1 MRILEYLHEIHWFCV
16 RVINTAVALTYKKK
30 LIVNALVDI
39 KWGKLRPTNLGDDL
53 NIWLLSL
60 ISGKH
65 VVDRK
70 SVLLWQ
76 HDKNYICI
84 GSIVGNYENNNS
96 IICGTGAISEN
107 IQVKI
112 FPKAILSTRGKLT
125 RDLLLRQGLKV
136 PENYGDLALLT
147 SKYYVPKPLKK
158 KRICI
163 IPHYVDY
170 DNEIIQKYN
179 KKNHNEIEIVNLSN
193 YKTWTDIIDRIC
205 SCDCVISSSL
215 HGLIVSDSYSIPNI
229 WVSFS
234 NNIKGG
240 YFKYL
245 DYFSSVERNQKEPVC
260 IRDLNDI
267 EKAVL
272 EIPRFKKASIHFE
285 CFNQIINE
293 LKK

>member
-1 MRILEYLHEIHWFCV
+1 MRILEFIHKIHWFCV

-39 KWGKLRPTNLGDDL
+39 KWGKLRPTNWGDDL

-65 VVDRK
+65 VVDCK

-84 GSIVGNYENNNS
+84 GSIIGNYENNNS
-96 IICGTGAISEN
+96 VICGTGAISEN
-107 IQVKI
+107 VQVKKN
-112 FPKAILSTRGKLT
+112 PKIILSTRGKLT
-125 RDLLLRQGLKV
+125 QKLLLDQGLKV
-136 PENYGDLALLT
+136 PEIYGDLALLT
-147 SKYYVPKPLKK
+147 SKYYVPKQRKK
-158 KRICI
+158 KRLCI
-163 IPHYVDY
+163 IPHYVDFE
-170 DNEIIQKYN
+170 NEVIQEYKETFQ
-179 KKNHNEIEIVNLSN
+179 NEIEIVNLSN
-193 YKTWTDIIDRIC
+193 YNAWTEIVDKIC

-215 HGLIVSDSYSIPNI
+215 HGLIVSDSYNIPNI

-234 NNIKGG
+234 DNIKGG
-240 YFKYL
+240 NFKYL
-245 DYFSSVERNQKEPVC
+245 DYFSSVERDQKEPIC
-260 IRDLNDI
+260 IRESKDI

-272 EIPRFKKASIHFE
+272 KISSFKRASIHFDS
-285 CFNQIINE
+285 FLNIINE